1 MKQKKGVFMKSELL
15 AEANKNYPN
24 SEYHYNEN
32 DYTLIVM
39 VIN

>member
-24 SEYHYNEN
+24 SEYHYNEKLGRTCSYN
-32 DYTLIVM
+32 G
-39 VIN
+39 